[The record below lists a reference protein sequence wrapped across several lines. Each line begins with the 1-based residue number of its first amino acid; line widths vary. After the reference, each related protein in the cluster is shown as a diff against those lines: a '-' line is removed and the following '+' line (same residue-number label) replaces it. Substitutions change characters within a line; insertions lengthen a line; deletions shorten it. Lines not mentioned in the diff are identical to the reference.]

1 MPSSPVHAAS
11 PHLPDKPPVNA
22 SAEDPPALAAEPA
35 NMPMVVDD
43 PLPSPVVDV
52 HPETQP
58 DGDSSIAV
66 PVPGIGPKTLAVPA
80 PDFVDDDV
88 AIGESTS
95 LERTSPVKRV
105 ATPPCSGEAVRSTG
119 VDRSDNQPNEKAKQ
133 KILDSLRE
141 QHQMVAS
148 LELEPEAQQVEGSD
162 HDQVEKNDDITHDEC
177 KPKSFE
183 SRLTE
188 SKEVHEERKLVIK
201 MKQAIDDDIGRIGRI
216 NLVETN
222 EAVNATVDLN
232 DSSALPVQ
240 SAGVDRSD
248 AQAGLSSAELFSRV
262 DREDDPGEL

>member
-95 LERTSPVKRV
+95 LERTSPVKR
-105 ATPPCSGEAVRSTG
+105 ATTPPCSDEAVRSTG

-148 LELEPEAQQVEGSD
+148 LELEHEAQQVEGS
-162 HDQVEKNDDITHDEC
+162 
-177 KPKSFE
+177 
-183 SRLTE
+183 
-188 SKEVHEERKLVIK
+188 
-201 MKQAIDDDIGRIGRI
+201 
-216 NLVETN
+216 
-222 EAVNATVDLN
+222 EAVNATVDLD

-240 SAGVDRSD
+240 SAGVDPSD
-248 AQAGLSSAELFSRV
+248 AQAGLSSVDLFSRV